1 MAGGAAQA
9 AVAVGRSIRKLLP
22 GRAVF
27 GGSGMTNWFYAIPVW
42 AVTILVVGGSLA
54 IGLAASHGVQ
64 KVLRLKVNDEE
75 RDVAIN
81 LMQVVAAY
89 VGIMIAFAGVQVW
102 QDYTDAKEAV
112 SQEAA
117 TAAELYQDLTI
128 FGPETAQ
135 ARIALRNYVISIA
148 HDEWPE
154 LAQGRGSEKTEAS
167 LHAVFN
173 EIGKLDPT
181 DNRANAIYSEMVGKV
196 NELVN
201 FRRAR
206 IENSQEGVP
215 AILWAIGIVGGLL
228 TVAYASAFTPTRYNM
243 FMTAGI
249 ALTLG
254 LLFLFIL
261 TVNYPY
267 KGEFSVSNRLLVH
280 LPADFDRLDRT
291 ALHGETTQLH

>member
-1 MAGGAAQA
+1 MA
-9 AVAVGRSIRKLLP
+9 
-22 GRAVF
+22 
-27 GGSGMTNWFYAIPVW
+27 NWFYEIPIW

-102 QDYTDAKEAV
+102 QDYTDAKDAI

-117 TAAELYQDLTI
+117 TADELYQDLTI
-128 FGPETAQ
+128 FGPETVP
-135 ARIALRNYVISIA
+135 ARGALRNYVVSIGR
-148 HDEWPE
+148 DEWPM
-154 LAQGRGSEKTEAS
+154 LAKGQGSPATEAA

-173 EIGKLDPT
+173 EVGKLNPT
-181 DNRANAIYSEMVGKV
+181 DNRSNAIYSEMLGKV
-196 NELVN
+196 NELIN

-206 IENSQEGVP
+206 IEDSQEGIP

-243 FMTAGI
+243 FMTSGI
-249 ALTLG
+249 AVTLG

-267 KGEFSVSNRLLVH
+267 KGEFSVSNRLLVQ
-280 LPADFDRLDRT
+280 LTADFDRLDRT
-291 ALHGETTQLH
+291 ALHGETTQLR

>member
-1 MAGGAAQA
+1 
-9 AVAVGRSIRKLLP
+9 
-22 GRAVF
+22 
-27 GGSGMTNWFYAIPVW
+27 MTNWFYEIPVW

-64 KVLRLKVNDEE
+64 TVLRLKVNDEE

-102 QDYTDAKEAV
+102 QDYTDAKNAV

-128 FGPETAQ
+128 FGPETVS
-135 ARIALRNYVISIA
+135 ARAALRNYVVSITR
-148 HDEWPE
+148 DEWPL
-154 LAQGRGSEKTEAS
+154 LAKGQGSETTEAA
-167 LHAVFN
+167 LHNVFN
-173 EIGKLDPT
+173 EIGRLDPS
-181 DNRANAIYSEMVGKV
+181 DNRANAIYQEMLGKV
-196 NELVN
+196 NDLVN
-201 FRRAR
+201 YRRGR
-206 IENSQEGVP
+206 IEDSQEGIP

-243 FMTAGI
+243 FMTGGI
-249 ALTLG
+249 AVTLG

-267 KGEFSVSNRLLVH
+267 KGEFSVSNHLIAH
-280 LPADFDRLDRT
+280 LPADFDRLDRS
-291 ALHGETTQLH
+291 ALRGQSVQLR

>member
-1 MAGGAAQA
+1 
-9 AVAVGRSIRKLLP
+9 
-22 GRAVF
+22 
-27 GGSGMTNWFYAIPVW
+27 MTDWFYAMPIW
-42 AVTILVVGGSLA
+42 AATIVVLGASLG
-54 IGLAASHGVQ
+54 IGLAASLGV
-64 KVLRLKVNDEE
+64 KRVLRLKVNNEE
-75 RDVAIN
+75 REVAIN

-102 QDYTDAKEAV
+102 QDFTDSKNAV

-128 FGPETAQ
+128 FGPETLP
-135 ARIALRNYVISIA
+135 ARQALRDYVASVNR
-148 HDEWPE
+148 DEWPM
-154 LAQGRGSEKTEAS
+154 LSRGEGSGATLLK

-173 EIGKLDPT
+173 EIGKLSPT
-181 DNRANAIYSEMVGKV
+181 DNRSTAIYSEMLDKL
-196 NELVN
+196 NSLVDY
-201 FRRAR
+201 RRQR
-206 IENSQEGVP
+206 IVDSRDGIP

-228 TVAYASAFTPTRYNM
+228 TVAYASAFTPTRYNV

-267 KGEFSVSNRLLVH
+267 KGEFSVGNRELVE
-280 LPADFDRLDRT
+280 LSAEFEELDRVG
-291 ALHGETTQLH
+291 LHGQATELR